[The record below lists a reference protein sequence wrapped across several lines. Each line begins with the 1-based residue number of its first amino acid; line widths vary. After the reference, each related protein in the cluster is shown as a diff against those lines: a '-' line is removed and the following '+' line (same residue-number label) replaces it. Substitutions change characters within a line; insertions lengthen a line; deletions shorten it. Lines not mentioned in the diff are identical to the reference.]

1 MTTWTIDTVTPALF
15 LAAKEP
21 FQKQA
26 DAALQ
31 RHSELQSQLA
41 TTTAPIRFN
50 ENEIDT
56 LINQYIVTSTY
67 DKEYLYSCSSIQEVI
82 TTSTELLESLDSDL
96 TILWYTVD
104 LNSDQEEYDSYYD
117 IRKYKLATVAS
128 VTAYWERHIIN
139 NLKSKLNTAIR
150 PKDHYPK
157 EIPCPVLKLWLDGTI
172 DNKTL
177 QTLVYGICE
186 L

>member
-31 RHSELQSQLA
+31 RHSEIQEQLA
-41 TTTAPIRFN
+41 STTVPIRFDAD
-50 ENEIDT
+50 EINT
-56 LINQYIVTSTY
+56 LKNQYLITTVVR
-67 DKEYLYSCSSIQEVI
+67 EEFLYNGSSIQEVI
-82 TTSTELLESLDSDL
+82 DISTELLTSLDSDL
-96 TILWYTVD
+96 NILGYTAE
-104 LNSDQEEYDSYYD
+104 LNSDRHDNDSYYE
-117 IRKYKLATVAS
+117 IYKFQLATEAAVA
-128 VTAYWERHIIN
+128 AHWESRIIIE
-139 NLKSKLNTAIR
+139 LKSKLNAVIR
-150 PKDHYPK
+150 PKEYYSK

-177 QTLVYGICE
+177 QTLVYGVCE

>member
-41 TTTAPIRFN
+41 ITTVPTRFS
-50 ENEIDT
+50 EDEINT
-56 LINQYIVTSTY
+56 LINQYLITTIY
-67 DKEYLYSCSSIQEVI
+67 DKEYLYNGSSIQEVI
-82 TTSTELLESLDSDL
+82 TTSSELLESLDSDL
-96 TILWYTVD
+96 TILGYAVK
-104 LNSDQEEYDSYYD
+104 LNRDYEEYDLYYD

-128 VTAYWERHIIN
+128 VTTHWESRIIN
-139 NLKSKLNTAIR
+139 DLKSKLNTTIR
-150 PKDHYPK
+150 PKEYYSK
-157 EIPCPVLKLWLDGTI
+157 EIPCPVLKLWLNGTI

-177 QTLVYGICE
+177 QTLVYGVCE

>member
-31 RHSELQSQLA
+31 RHSELQEQLA
-41 TTTAPIRFN
+41 TTTVPIRFDAD
-50 ENEIDT
+50 EGIK
-56 LINQYIVTSTY
+56 LSNQYLVTIVTER
-67 DKEYLYSCSSIQEVI
+67 EYLYGGSSVQDVI
-82 TTSTELLESLDSDL
+82 DTSTKLLESLNSDL
-96 TILWYTVD
+96 TILGYTVELD
-104 LNSDQEEYDSYYD
+104 SDYEEYSSYYN
-117 IRKYKLATVAS
+117 IRKL
-128 VTAYWERHIIN
+128 
-139 NLKSKLNTAIR
+139 KLNTAAYVASYWENYIAVKVKSQLNAAIR
-150 PKDHYPK
+150 PKDHYSK
-157 EIPCPVLKLWLDGTI
+157 EIHCPVLKLWLDGTI

-177 QTLVYGICE
+177 QTLVYGVCE

>member
-21 FQKQA
+21 FQNQA

-31 RHSELQSQLA
+31 RHSELQAQLA
-41 TTTAPIRFN
+41 ATTVPIRFN
-50 ENEIDT
+50 EDEINT
-56 LINQYIVTSTY
+56 LINQYLVTTIY
-67 DKEYLYSCSSIQEVI
+67 DKEYLYNGSSIQEVM
-82 TTSTELLESLDSDL
+82 TTSSELLESLDSDL
-96 TILWYTVD
+96 TILGYAVK
-104 LNSDQEEYDSYYD
+104 LNRDYEEYDLYYD

-128 VTAYWERHIIN
+128 VTAHWESRIIN
-139 NLKSKLNTAIR
+139 DLKLKLNAVIR
-150 PKDHYPK
+150 PKEHYSK
-157 EIPCPVLKLWLDGTI
+157 EIPCPVLKLWLNGTI

-177 QTLVYGICE
+177 QTLVYGVCE

>member
-26 DAALQ
+26 DTALQ
-31 RHSELQSQLA
+31 RHSKLQSQLA
-41 TTTAPIRFN
+41 TTTVPIRFS
-50 ENEIDT
+50 EDEIDT
-56 LINQYIVTSTY
+56 LSNQYLITTTY
-67 DKEYLYSCSSIQEVI
+67 DKEYLYNGSSIQEVI
-82 TTSTELLESLDSDL
+82 TTSSELLESLDSDL
-96 TILWYTVD
+96 TILRYTVG
-104 LNSDQEEYDSYYD
+104 LSSDYEEYDSYYE

-128 VTAYWERHIIN
+128 VTAHWESRIIIE
-139 NLKSKLNTAIR
+139 LKSKLNTAIR
-150 PKDHYPK
+150 PKEHYSK
-157 EIPCPVLKLWLDGTI
+157 EIPCPVLKLWLNGTI

-177 QTLVYGICE
+177 QTLVYGVCE